1 MLLDQV
7 NLNQLRVFQEVFKT
21 RSMTMAAKNLFLTQS
36 GVSQHIRSLEETLE
50 IQLFDRI
57 NQRLIPT
64 AKGKELYENI
74 TQGLTRIE
82 DALWELKGDK
92 QDLKGH
98 VTLGMPI
105 EFGNNVIIPLISE
118 FSKQYP
124 HIKFRLYLDFAEV
137 FNQQLLNGDIDFAF
151 VDSFKMD
158 RRIVTEHVY
167 SEVLDLCVSSELL
180 DGKKISN
187 TKKFYESLPYVE
199 YQEGQPLL
207 GLWFEHHV
215 KTKNLNL
222 DVKATVMDVQGLS
235 KLVVRGMGAG
245 ILPDHLFKRLID
257 QGKDIQK
264 LEGCK
269 TPLQN
274 SISIAYIENR
284 SLSTPAKT
292 LLHWLRVELKAKDN
306 LK

>member
-36 GVSQHIRSLEETLE
+36 GVSQHIRSLEETLN

-74 TQGLTRIE
+74 TKGLSKIE
-82 DALWELKGDK
+82 DALWDLKGDK
-92 QDLKGH
+92 QDLKGI
-98 VTLGMPI
+98 VTIGMPI
-105 EFGNNVIIPLISE
+105 EFGNNVIIPLISKFSQE
-118 FSKQYP
+118 FPQ
-124 HIKFRLYLDFAEV
+124 IKFRLYLDFAEV
-137 FNQQLLNGDIDFAF
+137 FNQQLLNGQIDFAF

-167 SEVLDLCVSSELL
+167 SEILDLCIDESLIG
-180 DGKKISN
+180 DNKIKN
-187 TKKFYESLPYVE
+187 TKKFYEGLPYVE

-207 GLWFEHHV
+207 GLWFEHHIGS
-215 KTKNLNL
+215 KNLNL

-235 KLVVRGMGAG
+235 KLIVRGMGAG

-257 QGKDIQK
+257 QGKSIIK
-264 LEGCK
+264 MEGCA
-269 TPLQN
+269 TPLEN

-292 LLHWLRVELKAKDN
+292 LLNWLQVELKN
-306 LK
+306 LNNQ